1 MFSQKD
7 RAPSVSH
14 LAIAFRVLLM
24 LLVLHPGSTQRHGG
38 NRSCCKV
45 PRSLGCSCS
54 HRVHGTDIKC
64 GDVPLTEVPGNLSRP
79 ESLWMSRTGLQLD
92 DGVPYPSLM
101 DLHIEGNS
109 IPRIRDGAF
118 EQLENLITLILVDN
132 GIQLLTGRT
141 FAGLGS
147 LEFLSLS
154 GNAIVH
160 IRAEVFSRLNMPN
173 LKILKL
179 SNCNISSLDPN
190 SFSGLQN
197 LALLDLSSNKIETL
211 PVLGDSEGLPSLMT
225 LQLCNNRLHI
235 VDGSTFQFLTSV
247 RHLHLS
253 HNRISVLDRSSFS
266 GSMQKTLLSLHLRH
280 NGLAEVEGLAI
291 CQLESLTTLDIS
303 FNSLRTLTAD
313 DIPGN
318 VEKILIHDNP
328 WTCANCENSWILENP
343 NVKNWNKESSV
354 T

>member
-1 MFSQKD
+1 
-7 RAPSVSH
+7 
-14 LAIAFRVLLM
+14 
-24 LLVLHPGSTQRHGG
+24 
-38 NRSCCKV
+38 
-45 PRSLGCSCS
+45 
-54 HRVHGTDIKC
+54 
-64 GDVPLTEVPGNLSRP
+64 
-79 ESLWMSRTGLQLD
+79 MSRTGLQLD
-92 DGVPYPSLM
+92 DGVPYPSLK